1 MRTAAAL
8 AFLPLAISCAS
19 LPAPPA
25 FAPGAH
31 YVAMGSSF
39 AAGAG
44 IGPNKPGTPERCS
57 RATNNY
63 ASLVAAQMGL
73 MLDDQSCSGATTAHL
88 LHAWDELPAQLS
100 AVQADTR
107 LVTITVGGNDLNYMG
122 LLFAG
127 SCDPAVGM
135 TRGGETSP
143 CPASPPAPSDADYAA
158 LEGNLVQI
166 VRSIH
171 AVAPAARV
179 VFVQY
184 VTLVPEQLCDATP
197 IDEGTAR
204 KARVL
209 AHRLAEAT
217 ARAAQASGAEVLA
230 ADALSATHTVCD
242 RQPFSR
248 GFSPTSSSPG
258 APWHPTSEGHA
269 AIAEALAAMLASQP
283 TGA

>member
-1 MRTAAAL
+1 MRAAAAL
-8 AFLPLAISCAS
+8 ALLPLVMSCAS

-25 FAPGAH
+25 LGTGAH

-44 IGPNKPGTPERCS
+44 IGPNKPGTPERCN

-63 ASLVAAQMGL
+63 ASLLAARLGL
-73 MLDDQSCSGATTAHL
+73 TLDDQSCGGATTAHL

-122 LLFAG
+122 LLFTA

-135 TRGGETSP
+135 TRDGDTRP
-143 CPASPPAPSDADYAA
+143 CPALPPAPSDPDYAA

-171 AVAPAARV
+171 ALAPAARV

-184 VTLVPEQLCDATP
+184 VTLVPEQLCNATP
-197 IDEGTAR
+197 IGEDAAQQ
-204 KARVL
+204 ARVL
-209 AHRLAEAT
+209 AHRLAQVT
-217 ARAAQASGAEVLA
+217 ARAAQESGAEVLA
-230 ADALSATHTVCD
+230 ADAFSAAHTVCD
-242 RQPFSR
+242 QQPFAR
-248 GFSPTSSSPG
+248 GFSPTAPGSG
-258 APWHPTSEGHA
+258 APWHPNAQGHA
-269 AIAEALAAMLASQP
+269 AIADALTAMLAS
-283 TGA
+283 